1 MDSFQ
6 NKTKNLALAAIMAL
20 GSAGMAQAADI
31 KIGVA
36 EALSGGAAQYG
47 QSIRNGFQLAA
58 DEINAAGG
66 VNGNKIA
73 LVIEDEQG
81 KKEEAIN
88 AFKKLIFNDKVLM
101 LFGPTLSNSAQAA
114 DPIAQASKIGGLRHL
129 QHRRRHHPRSATTC
143 SATR

>member
-1 MDSFQ
+1 MQ
-6 NKTKNLALAAIMAL
+6 KTIKRLLLTAVAAGAAIAT
-20 GSAGMAQAADI
+20 GAATAAQDI

-47 QSIRNGFQLAA
+47 VAIRNGFQLAT

-66 VNGNKIA
+66 INGSKIA

-88 AFKKLIFNDKVLM
+88 VFKKLIFQDKVAM
-101 LFGPTLSNSAQAA
+101 VFGLSLIHISEPTRHVQQSRIPSSA
-114 DPIAQASKIGGLRHL
+114 
-129 QHRRRHHPRSATTC
+129 
-143 SATR
+143 